1 MKVHIIGGGIIGL
14 CSAYYLQK
22 EGAEVTIIDKNEW
35 RDGCSF
41 GNAGMITPSHFIPLA
56 APGVVAKGIRWMFS
70 DSSPFYIRPR
80 LDMDLL
86 QWLWK
91 FYRSCNKRQVARAIP
106 ILRDINWWSRSLY
119 KDLAEQP
126 DLQFGYEQNGLM
138 MLCHSKEALREEIEH
153 AEKAQEL
160 GLEVQIL
167 HGADVRRVEQNIK
180 TSAAGAVYYPGDAH
194 LHPNQLMQQ
203 LQTHLR
209 KQGVQFISSTTI
221 IGMEQQQ
228 GRIRKLHTRKGKE
241 IAVEQVVLAAG
252 SWSAHLMKSL
262 QLRLLLQ
269 DGKGYS
275 MTLQKPQQ
283 RPSVPTILAEA
294 KVAITPMGTD
304 LRVGGT
310 LEISNLD
317 PSVNMSRLRGILSSL
332 TKYYKDFELQTPNRQ
347 AVWHG
352 FRPCTPDGMPYIG
365 RTRSIDNLILATG
378 HAMIGLSL
386 GPATGKLVSELLT
399 GQAPSMDMAL
409 FAVDRF

>member
-91 FYRSCNKRQVARAIP
+91 FYRSCNKQQVTRAIP

-262 QLRLLLQ
+262 QRKLLLQ

-332 TKYYKDFELQTPNRQ
+332 PKYYKDFELQTPNRQ

-365 RTRSIDNLILATG
+365 RTPGVDNLILATG